1 MEELDQIICKINDLQ
16 NIEDTLNE
24 YDALKA
30 EVNTIYEQKGE
41 DGFTVEFFKY
51 FFNVIGSNLVDSFN
65 HAHEK
70 GQLSILKKGGFYAYS
85 QSRFRFTGPPKLEAN
100 SITLLNTDY
109 KIAAKAVARRIEKM
123 LPKIINSDQTGFIN
137 GRYIGEN
144 IRLICDIVDYT
155 ETENL
160 PGILLSLDLKKA
172 FDTLEWPY
180 FNKVLDSLNCEESVK
195 RWISVFMQILK
206 QQF

>member
-1 MEELDQIICKINDLQ
+1 
-16 NIEDTLNE
+16 
-24 YDALKA
+24 
-30 EVNTIYEQKGE
+30 
-41 DGFTVEFFKY
+41 
-51 FFNVIGSNLVDSFN
+51 
-65 HAHEK
+65 
-70 GQLSILKKGGFYAYS
+70 
-85 QSRFRFTGPPKLEAN
+85 
-100 SITLLNTDY
+100 
-109 KIAAKAVARRIEKM
+109 M

>member
-65 HAHEK
+65 HAREK
-70 GQLSILKKGGFYAYS
+70 GQLSILKKGGLLRLFPNQIPIYWTS
-85 QSRFRFTGPPKLEAN
+85 KTGGQFNHLTYDRQQDCSESGSK
-100 SITLLNTDY
+100 
-109 KIAAKAVARRIEKM
+109 
-123 LPKIINSDQTGFIN
+123 
-137 GRYIGEN
+137 EN
-144 IRLICDIVDYT
+144 
-155 ETENL
+155 
-160 PGILLSLDLKKA
+160 
-172 FDTLEWPY
+172 
-180 FNKVLDSLNCEESVK
+180 
-195 RWISVFMQILK
+195 
-206 QQF
+206 